1 MMKRAGGNALALLS
15 SPLNVHILQA
25 VQEGPLAPLDLRRR
39 VGFPPEST
47 MRMYVRELSK
57 LGVIERDRREG
68 FPPAVEYSL
77 TAAGRAL
84 LKVGDALQVWLDA
97 APEGPIVLGSPAAKS
112 AIRALVEGWTT
123 NIVRALAARPY
134 SLTELSSLIVK
145 TSYPSL
151 ERRLGAMRVTNQ
163 IEQCPGTGRGKPYRA
178 TDWLRQAV
186 LPLTASTGWE
196 RKYAPEATARISR
209 FDVEAAFLMAIPLVA
224 LPADVTGNCRLA
236 VELQGGSSPVLAGV
250 VASFDQGKLASCSVR
265 LEGEAT
271 AWATG
276 SAMSWLREMNGGQ
289 GTQLELGG
297 DLRLAERVARSLK
310 ITRLTPAQD
319 EPEREFSQ

>member
-1 MMKRAGGNALALLS
+1 MKRAGGNALALLL

-25 VQEGPLAPLDLRRR
+25 LEEGPLPPLDLRRR

-47 MRMYVRELSK
+47 MRMYVRDLSRM
-57 LGVIERDRREG
+57 GVIERRRQEG
-68 FPPAVEYSL
+68 FPPAVDYVL
-77 TAAGRAL
+77 TEAGRAL

-112 AIRALVEGWTT
+112 AVRALVEGWTT
-123 NIVRALAARPY
+123 NIVRALVARPY

-163 IEQCPGTGRGKPYRA
+163 IEHLPGTGRGKPYRA
-178 TDWLRQAV
+178 TEWLRQAV
-186 LPLTASTGWE
+186 LPLTAATGWE
-196 RKYAPEATARISR
+196 RKYAPEVTTRIGR
-209 FDVEAAFLMAIPLVA
+209 LDVEAAFLMAVPLVA
-224 LPADVTGNCRLA
+224 LPADITGNCRLA
-236 VELQGGSSPVLAGV
+236 VELQNGSSPVFAGV
-250 VASFDQGKLASCSVR
+250 VASFDRGKLASCSVR
-265 LEGEAT
+265 LEGEAA

-297 DLRLAERVARSLK
+297 DMRLAERVARSLK
-310 ITRLTPAQD
+310 LTRLTPTQG
-319 EPEREFSQ
+319 EPEGAFSR

>member
-1 MMKRAGGNALALLS
+1 
-15 SPLNVHILQA
+15 
-25 VQEGPLAPLDLRRR
+25 
-39 VGFPPEST
+39 
-47 MRMYVRELSK
+47 MRLYVRELSR
-57 LGVIERDRREG
+57 LGVIERRRQEG
-68 FPPAVEYSL
+68 FPPAVDYVL
-77 TAAGRAL
+77 TEAGRAL

-163 IEQCPGTGRGKPYRA
+163 IEPCPGTGRGKPYRA
-178 TDWLRQAV
+178 TEWLRQAV
-186 LPLTASTGWE
+186 LPLTAATGWE
-196 RKYAPEATARISR
+196 RKYAPEATTRISR

-224 LPADVTGNCRLA
+224 MPADVTGDCRLA
-236 VELQGGSSPVLAGV
+236 VELPNGSSPVFAGV
-250 VASFDQGKLASCSVR
+250 VASFDRGKLASCSVR

-297 DLRLAERVARSLK
+297 DLRLAERVSRSLK
-310 ITRLTPAQD
+310 ITRLTPTQG
-319 EPEREFSQ
+319 EPEGEISQ

>member
-1 MMKRAGGNALALLS
+1 MALLA

-25 VQEGPLAPLDLRRR
+25 LEEGPLSPLDIRRR

-57 LGVIERDRREG
+57 MGVLERRRDGG
-68 FPPAVEYSL
+68 FPPAVDYVL
-77 TAAGRAL
+77 TAAGQAL

-97 APEGPIVLGSPAAKS
+97 APEGQIVLGSPAAKS
-112 AIRALVEGWTT
+112 AVRALVEGWTT
-123 NIVRALAARPY
+123 NIVRALVARPY

-145 TSYPSL
+145 VSYPSL

-163 IEQCPGTGRGKPYRA
+163 IEHLPGTGRGKPYRA

-186 LPLTASTGWE
+186 LPLTAATGWE
-196 RKYAPEATARISR
+196 RKYAPEATARIGR
-209 FDVEAAFLMAIPLVA
+209 LDVEAAFLMAVPLVA
-224 LPADVTGNCRLA
+224 LPSHVTGSCRLA
-236 VELQGGSSPVLAGV
+236 VELQGGTSPALAGV
-250 VASFDQGKLASCSVR
+250 VASFDRGQLTSCSVR
-265 LEGEAT
+265 LEGEAA

-297 DLRLAERVARSLK
+297 DKRLAERVARSLK
-310 ITRLTPAQD
+310 ITSLTPIPS
-319 EPEREFSQ
+319 ESKVEVSQS